1 MDNWRDRVR
10 NDGRCDAVMQLVVL
24 HLWNLRRH
32 KRNGNRSAESVYI
45 GSARHQFRLILA
57 LINEYKPH

>member
-10 NDGRCDAVMQLVVL
+10 NDGRCDAVIPLLVL

-45 GSARHQFRLILA
+45 GPARHQCRLDLA